1 MALLVDSCQRWK
13 YHFKIICLFIGLSY
27 IMCVFSSSFFLF
39 FNLDNLTKNHDFM
52 SAYP

>member
-27 IMCVFSSSFFLF
+27 IMFCIFFF
-39 FNLDNLTKNHDFM
+39 FFFFFYLDNLTKNHDFM